1 MNAAKRYTNTTFTK
15 RVDHGEGLRP
25 VRHPSEPL
33 ICRIC
38 QAVYSAQRWT
48 PARHAPHLDR
58 ELKATV
64 CPACHQM
71 KSGTPSGLLY
81 VQGMFLIDHGAEV
94 ETLLRNEAERASEDN
109 PLARVMSWKL
119 SGPLGWTVATTTEH
133 LAQRLGGALQ
143 KSFGGDVVY
152 LFSHEN
158 KFAHVWWTRN

>member
-1 MNAAKRYTNTTFTK
+1 
-15 RVDHGEGLRP
+15 
-25 VRHPSEPL
+25 
-33 ICRIC
+33 
-38 QAVYSAQRWT
+38 
-48 PARHAPHLDR
+48 
-58 ELKATV
+58 
-64 CPACHQM
+64 M